1 MIDRP
6 LTPAEARKWERYVN
20 ARLDAQQ
27 REKRNGEGP
36 PDKGTFAKV
45 GSRVYRDRRLNGTV
59 SRFISLC
66 VQYSAMNGGKPF
78 EQWVAHFA
86 DELGVTD
93 RTVGRIQRIAA
104 EREMVLTSTRRGRGV
119 KNCYIVLPAALP
131 PPREP
136 DSPRRRGRVA
146 QQNKPDKNVRSLRSE
161 LKPSVPEGVN
171 SASPPIPLPA
181 SGKGGTD
188 GAPGRRA
195 ELLGARDGRSAAR
208 ATPTVPT
215 ADASR
220 APPLA
225 PAEFAGSTLARQ
237 GASAIRVRAPP

>member
-1 MIDRP
+1 MKLGP
-6 LTPAEARKWERYVN
+6 AWSSPAEKERWER
-20 ARLDAQQ
+20 RFDAWADTQQ
-27 REKRNGEGP
+27 REERNREGAK
-36 PDKGTFAKV
+36 DEGTYAKI
-45 GSRVYRDRRLNGTV
+45 GSRVYRDRRIKAAMP
-59 SRFISLC
+59 FISII
-66 VQYSAMNGGKPF
+66 VQWAVRKGGWT
-78 EQWVAHFA
+78 EEYQEHVA
-86 DELGVTD
+86 DKLGVTD
-93 RTVGRIQRIAA
+93 RTVRRWQKIADEA
-104 EREMVLTSTRRGRGV
+104 EMVKTETRRGRGRR
-119 KNCYIVLPAALP
+119 NRYTVLPAALP
-131 PPREP
+131 PPSDRP
-136 DSPRRRGRVA
+136 RGRVA
-146 QQNKPDKNVRSLRSE
+146 QQNKPDKNVRSTRTESE
-161 LKPSVPEGVN
+161 LRGSD